1 MLLCQYGNSQ
11 AIDLKGAIPRRR
23 KGSTM
28 ESNRQ
33 QDILKFVSQIKDLPT
48 LPTVMEKIVTLTRD
62 PDVSIAKV
70 EEAIATDPVISTKLL
85 RIVNSAYF
93 SFFREITSLR
103 QAIVV
108 LGLEA
113 TKNLVYGTSII
124 SAFGRESKIAQFP
137 LEGIWKYSVA
147 CGNISRTLA
156 SLLDYSFYEEAFLA
170 GLVHN
175 IGKIVLAKYRPD
187 DFEKSVARSQKDAV
201 PLSESEVLFIG
212 FDHNDIGH
220 HLSVRWRLPQLLD
233 EVITYNERPAES
245 PNQKELTSIV
255 RLASLL
261 CRSYGIGISGEPPV
275 TWEIQQDIAW
285 SVLSQENDMLEIL
298 DFERFRMTLDEEV
311 EKVESFV
318 KAVFSS

>member
-1 MLLCQYGNSQ
+1 
-11 AIDLKGAIPRRR
+11 
-23 KGSTM
+23 M
-28 ESNRQ
+28 EKDNATDVGRF
-33 QDILKFVSQIKDLPT
+33 ISQIKDLPT
-48 LPTVMEKIVTLTRD
+48 LPTVMEKIVTLTSD
-62 PDVSIAKV
+62 PDVSIARV
-70 EEAIATDPVISTKLL
+70 EEAISTDPVISTKLL

-124 SAFGRESKIAQFP
+124 SAFGRESKIKQFP
-137 LEGIWKYSVA
+137 LEGFWKYSVA

-175 IGKIVLAKYRPD
+175 IGKIVLARYKPD
-187 DFEKSVARSQKDAV
+187 EFERSIEKALDSGI
-201 PLSESEVLFIG
+201 PLSEAELSFIG
-212 FDHNDIGH
+212 FDHNDVGH
-220 HLSVRWRLPQLLD
+220 HLAIRWRLPHMLD
-233 EVITYNERPAES
+233 EAITFNERPGEAE
-245 PNQKELTSIV
+245 NQKELASIV

-261 CRSYGIGISGEPPV
+261 CRSYGIGTSGEPEV

-285 SVLSQENDMLEIL
+285 SVLGQENDMLEVL
-298 DFERFRMTLDEEV
+298 DFERFSLTLDEEV

-318 KAVFSS
+318 KAIFSP

>member
-1 MLLCQYGNSQ
+1 MDNKNLGDVGRFIS
-11 AIDLKGAIPRRR
+11 R
-23 KGSTM
+23 
-28 ESNRQ
+28 
-33 QDILKFVSQIKDLPT
+33 IKDLPT
-48 LPTVMEKIVTLTRD
+48 LPTVMEKIVTLTSD
-62 PDVSIAKV
+62 PNVNIGRV
-70 EEAIATDPVISTKLL
+70 EEAISTDPVISTKLL

-124 SAFGRESKIAQFP
+124 SAFGRESKIKNFP
-137 LEGIWKYSVA
+137 LEGFWKYSVA

-175 IGKIVLAKYRPD
+175 IGKLVMAKYIPD
-187 DFEKSVARSQKDAV
+187 ELEKSINVSLEKNV
-201 PLSESEVLFIG
+201 SLSEAETEVIG
-212 FDHNDIGH
+212 YNHNEVGH
-220 HLSVRWRLPQLLD
+220 HLAIRWRLPQLLD
-233 EVITYNERPAES
+233 EVITHNENPAEAE
-245 PNQKELTSIV
+245 NHRELTSII

-261 CRSYGIGISGEPPV
+261 SRSYGIGNSGEPEF
-275 TWEIQQDIAW
+275 TWDIQQDVAW
-285 SVLSQENDMLEIL
+285 KVLSQENDVLEIL
-298 DFERFRMTLDEEV
+298 DFERFSLTLDEEV

-318 KAVFSS
+318 QAMFGSSTGR